1 MEQGMTAA
9 WMNWQQMAL
18 EKRLT
23 LTTST
28 ALTIVEFSGILCG

>member
-1 MEQGMTAA
+1 MEQGMAAA

-23 LTTST
+23 ST
-28 ALTIVEFSGILCG
+28 ALTIVEFAGILCG